1 MIANVYKVPKP
12 GRIACGQNDSRCIFS
27 FSIPALYSSA
37 HSLLGEPSGNFVFL
51 ADFANR
57 VRKGGIVS
65 DMLALWGDV
74 SRPRCVIL
82 LFIPSCK
89 DNG

>member
-12 GRIACGQNDSRCIFS
+12 RRIACGQNDSRCIFS

-37 HSLLGEPSGNFVFL
+37 HSLLGESSGNLVFL

-57 VRKGGIVS
+57 VRKGVTVS
-65 DMLALWGDV
+65 DMLASWGDV
-74 SRPRCVIL
+74 SRPRCVNSAIYSQL
-82 LFIPSCK
+82 
-89 DNG
+89 